1 MSLMIQTEAQAVSD
15 QQERSNIMYKVNPSS
30 YASVFVVPTQLADKH
45 LRMAGKAQ
53 LKVFLW
59 LFRNPNTVFDIETVS
74 RDTGIPK
81 DEIDDAM
88 LYWTQAG
95 LVIKDGETPVLVQ
108 SAPVESGNEV
118 VRREAVAE
126 KIPVP
131 VPAVQE
137 VKKEKERPVIVK
149 PSIKDIARRLS
160 ESDEVVSMFNEVQEV
175 FGRTL
180 GYDGQSNLLI
190 LHDHYGLPAE
200 VIVMLCSYAKTVG
213 KQGAIAYIV
222 QMGKS
227 WAEEGITDFDS
238 ASRKIARMEN
248 AQNIWNDFRNLT
260 GVENPKPT
268 SKQSEFLEIWVNDYQ
283 FSMDVI
289 YHAYEKTVEKKGKIS
304 FSYMNGVLR
313 SWYESGFR
321 TVNEIEDASREYAT
335 GVRKNSPVKEQE
347 KKPSYDIDRAM
358 RISLEFDP
366 TKTKKG
372 Q

>member
-1 MSLMIQTEAQAVSD
+1 
-15 QQERSNIMYKVNPSS
+15 MYKVNPGS
-30 YASVFVVPTQLADKH
+30 YASVFVLPTQIADKH

-53 LKVFLW
+53 LKVLLW
-59 LFRNPNTVFDIETVS
+59 LFRNPNTTFDLDVIS

-88 LYWTQAG
+88 LYWLDAG
-95 LVIKDGETPVLVQ
+95 LVMKDGE
-108 SAPVESGNEV
+108 S
-118 VRREAVAE
+118 
-126 KIPVP
+126 PVP
-131 VPAVQE
+131 VQTETVSASQQLREEKSTFAVTQQSVAKPEKQE
-137 VKKEKERPVIVK
+137 KEKPVIVK
-149 PSIKDIARRLS
+149 PSIKDIARRLDESS
-160 ESDEVVSMFNEVQEV
+160 EVASMFNEVQEV

-238 ASRKIARMEN
+238 ASNKIARMEN
-248 AQNIWNDFRNLT
+248 AQNIWAEFKRLT
-260 GVENPKPT
+260 GVENPRPT
-268 SKQSEFLEIWVNDYQ
+268 AKQAEFLEIWINDY
-283 FSMDVI
+283 SYNIDMI

-313 SWYESGFR
+313 SWFESGFK
-321 TVNEIEDASREYAT
+321 TVDDAERAAEEFANGMQKTTASSD
-335 GVRKNSPVKEQE
+335 GD
-347 KKPSYDIDRAM
+347 KKPSYDIELAM
-358 RISLEFDP
+358 KRSLAIDP

>member
-1 MSLMIQTEAQAVSD
+1 
-15 QQERSNIMYKVNPSS
+15 MYKVNPSS
-30 YASVFVVPTQLADKH
+30 YSSVFVLPTQIADKH

-53 LKVFLW
+53 LKVLLW
-59 LFRNPNTVFDIETVS
+59 LYRNPNTAFEIDVIS

-88 LYWTQAG
+88 LYWIDAG
-95 LVIKDGETPVLVQ
+95 LVMKDGE
-108 SAPVESGNEV
+108 APV
-118 VRREAVAE
+118 AVIQEPQQPKQE
-126 KIPVP
+126 KTGFVP
-131 VPAVQE
+131 VEKEVQIKPE
-137 VKKEKERPVIVK
+137 KKEKQAVHTVK
-149 PSIKDIARRLS
+149 PSIKDIARRLAESS
-160 ESDEVVSMFNEVQEV
+160 EVATMFNEVQEV

-180 GYDGQSNLLI
+180 GYDGQSNLLV
-190 LHDHYGLPAE
+190 LYDHYGLPAE

-248 AQNIWNDFRNLT
+248 AQKIWAEFRNLT
-260 GVENPKPT
+260 GIENPKPT
-268 SKQSEFLEIWVNDYQ
+268 SKQAQFLEIWINDY
-283 FSMDVI
+283 SYDIDII
-289 YHAYEKTVEKKGKIS
+289 YFAYEKTVEKKGKIS

-313 SWYESGFR
+313 SWHESGYK
-321 TVNEIEDASREYAT
+321 TVEEIDRAAEEFANGIQKTTPKSE
-335 GVRKNSPVKEQE
+335 GG
-347 KKPSYDIDRAM
+347 KKPSYDIDLAIKR
-358 RISLEFDP
+358 SLAIDP

>member
-1 MSLMIQTEAQAVSD
+1 
-15 QQERSNIMYKVNPSS
+15 MYKVNPGS
-30 YASVFVVPTQLADKH
+30 YASVFVLPTQIADKH

-53 LKVFLW
+53 LKVLLW
-59 LFRNPNTVFDIETVS
+59 LFRNPNTTFDLDVIS
-74 RDTGIPK
+74 RDTGIPR

-88 LYWTQAG
+88 LYWIDAG
-95 LVIKDGETPVLVQ
+95 LVMKDGE
-108 SAPVESGNEV
+108 A
-118 VRREAVAE
+118 
-126 KIPVP
+126 PVP
-131 VPAVQE
+131 VQTETVSASQQLRAEKSTFTVVQKPITKPE
-137 VKKEKERPVIVK
+137 KQEKEKVVIIK
-149 PSIKDIARRLS
+149 PSIKDIARRLDESS
-160 ESDEVVSMFNEVQEV
+160 EVASMFNEVQEV

-222 QMGKS
+222 QIGKS

-238 ASRKIARMEN
+238 ASHKIARMEN
-248 AQNIWNDFRNLT
+248 AQNIWAEFKRLT
-260 GVENPKPT
+260 GVENPRPT
-268 SKQSEFLEIWVNDYQ
+268 AKQAEFLEIWINDY
-283 FSMDVI
+283 SYNIDMI

-313 SWYESGFR
+313 SWFESGFK
-321 TVNEIEDASREYAT
+321 TIEDAERAAEEFANGMQKPAT
-335 GVRKNSPVKEQE
+335 KAEND
-347 KKPSYDIDRAM
+347 KKPSYDIELAM
-358 RISLEFDP
+358 KRSLAIDP

>member
-1 MSLMIQTEAQAVSD
+1 
-15 QQERSNIMYKVNPSS
+15 MYKVNPGS
-30 YASVFVVPTQLADKH
+30 YASVFVLPTQIADKH

-53 LKVFLW
+53 LKVLLW
-59 LFRNPNTVFDIETVS
+59 LFRNPNTPFDLDVIS
-74 RDTGIPK
+74 RDTGIPR

-88 LYWTQAG
+88 LYWIDAG
-95 LVIKDGETPVLVQ
+95 LVMKDGE
-108 SAPVESGNEV
+108 APVPMQPEIVSASQQLRTEK
-118 VRREAVAE
+118 AALPTAE
-126 KIPVP
+126 EPVIKP
-131 VPAVQE
+131 EKQE
-137 VKKEKERPVIVK
+137 KEKPVIVK
-149 PSIKDIARRLS
+149 PSIKDIARRLD
-160 ESDEVVSMFNEVQEV
+160 ESSDVASMFNEVQEV

-238 ASRKIARMEN
+238 ASHKIARMEN
-248 AQNIWNDFRNLT
+248 AQNMWAEFKRLT
-260 GVENPKPT
+260 GVENPRPT
-268 SKQSEFLEIWVNDYQ
+268 AKQAEFLEIWINDY
-283 FSMDVI
+283 SYNIDMI

-313 SWYESGFR
+313 SWFESGYKTIDDVERAAEEFA
-321 TVNEIEDASREYAT
+321 NGIQKPAT
-335 GVRKNSPVKEQE
+335 KTGSD
-347 KKPSYDIDRAM
+347 KKPSYDIELAM
-358 RISLEFDP
+358 KRSLAIDP

>member
-1 MSLMIQTEAQAVSD
+1 
-15 QQERSNIMYKVNPSS
+15 MYRVNPSS
-30 YASVFVVPTQLADKH
+30 YASVFVLPTQIADKH

-53 LKVFLW
+53 LKVLLW
-59 LFRNPNTVFDIETVS
+59 LFRNPNTAFDIDIIS

-88 LYWTQAG
+88 LYWLDAG
-95 LVIKDGETPVLVQ
+95 LVVKDGEAPIPVQTETVSATEQLRREKSSFTPV
-108 SAPVESGNEV
+108 E
-118 VRREAVAE
+118 
-126 KIPVP
+126 
-131 VPAVQE
+131 VPAAKPQ
-137 VKKEKERPVIVK
+137 KKEKEKTVIVK
-149 PSIKDIARRLS
+149 PSIKDIARRLDESS
-160 ESDEVVSMFNEVQEV
+160 EVASLFNEVQEV

-200 VIVMLCSYAKTVG
+200 VIVMLCSYAKTIG

-248 AQNIWNDFRNLT
+248 AQNIWSEFKNLT
-260 GVENPKPT
+260 GIENPKPT
-268 SKQSEFLEIWVNDYQ
+268 SKQAEFLEIWINDY
-283 FSMDVI
+283 SYNIDMI

-313 SWYESGFR
+313 SWHESGYK
-321 TVNEIEDASREYAT
+321 TIDEIERAAEEFANGIQKT
-335 GVRKNSPVKEQE
+335 KPTAEKE
-347 KKPSYDIDRAM
+347 KKPSYDIDLAM
-358 RISLEFDP
+358 KRSLAIDP
-366 TKTKKG
+366 TKTKRG

>member
-1 MSLMIQTEAQAVSD
+1 
-15 QQERSNIMYKVNPSS
+15 MYKVNPSS
-30 YASVFVVPTQLADKH
+30 YASVFVLPTQIADKH

-53 LKVFLW
+53 LKVLLW
-59 LFRNPNTVFDIETVS
+59 LFRNPNTVFELDVIS

-88 LYWTQAG
+88 LYWIDAG
-95 LVIKDGETPVLVQ
+95 LVMKDGENPVSVQ
-108 SAPVESGNEV
+108 SETVSASQQLRQEK
-118 VRREAVAE
+118 ATFAAAE
-126 KIPVP
+126 VP
-131 VPAVQE
+131 VPKSEKQE
-137 VKKEKERPVIVK
+137 KEKTVIVK
-149 PSIKDIARRLS
+149 PSIKDIARRLE
-160 ESDEVVSMFNEVQEV
+160 ESNEVASMFNEVQEV

-248 AQNIWNDFRNLT
+248 AQNVWAEFKSIT
-260 GVENPKPT
+260 GVENPRPT
-268 SKQSEFLEIWVNDYQ
+268 AKQSEFLEIWINDYSY
-283 FSMDVI
+283 SMDVI

-313 SWYESGFR
+313 SWHENGYKTIDEIERAAEEFANGVQKTKASSESG
-321 TVNEIEDASREYAT
+321 
-335 GVRKNSPVKEQE
+335 
-347 KKPSYDIDRAM
+347 KKTSYDIDLAM
-358 RISLEFDP
+358 KRSLAIDP